1 MVDAFSVLARL
12 RFGCSGLASHMQVS
26 HRDAAVVDASS
37 VLARLR
43 FICSEL
49 ANHMQVSLGTRLWLM
64 LFLFLLG

>member
-26 HRDAAVVDASS
+26 LDAAVVDAFS